1 MNCRE
6 NMDLSFLIDV
16 IKVKGVAVE
25 IGGGEGYN
33 TINFCKMPFFTGV
46 IEVDP
51 FELCWEDGDINETY
65 TKPYPYKTW
74 AKNVL
79 PFLRSKRLVHIP
91 KRSDDPT
98 LFSNLINF
106 TPITFAFLDGVQT
119 EENLLHEL
127 RLMDVLGAHV
137 ICLDDWTRVSDACQ
151 VESAA
156 RKFLSQS
163 NTYKLHEVRNYSR
176 NPNSGIKIGIL
187 TRK

>member
-1 MNCRE
+1 MSRE
-6 NMDLSFLIDV
+6 NMDISFLLDI
-16 IKVKGVAVE
+16 IKTRGVALE
-25 IGGGEGYN
+25 IGGGEGHN
-33 TINFCKMPFFTGV
+33 TKVFCQSPIFTGV
-46 IEVDP
+46 VEVDP

-65 TKPYPYKTW
+65 IKPYPYKTW
-74 AKNVL
+74 AQTVL
-79 PFLRSKRLVHIP
+79 PFLQSRRLVHIP

-137 ICLDDWTRVSDACQ
+137 ICLDDWTRVSDVCQ

-156 RKFLSQS
+156 KKFLSET
-163 NTYKLHEVRNYSR
+163 NTYELHEVRNYSK
-176 NPNSGIKIGIL
+176 NPNAGIKIGIL